1 MRKLILLLFLL
12 PVWSLPARG
21 MDYERIKRAYQ
32 LSYQFE
38 RRGEYARAR
47 EALLPVY
54 ENFPRGYTVNLRLGW
69 LFYLEGH
76 YRNAIHHYRIAAAVA
91 PGAVEPL
98 LGLSLP
104 YLAQKNWTR
113 VEALMY
119 QVLKRDFYNYYG
131 NLRLAVALRKEGKY
145 AQAEAVCRKM
155 LTLYPTDT
163 AFLTELALD
172 LYQQGKRRRA
182 LEIFRNILIL
192 DPANPVASKYV
203 SP

>member
-1 MRKLILLLFLL
+1 
-12 PVWSLPARG
+12 